1 MGAFFLLR
9 GERAQRLESTLLDEL
24 GRQGFGQ
31 PRRFAAAGCQIY
43 LHGKLQSD
51 LANAYQA
58 TPQSFCLSVGTF
70 FYRGA
75 IGCRALEQFH
85 ADFRPAA
92 IPWDDIAGQF
102 CLIVAKQG
110 AVHLLSDRIGLYKTY
125 RNADFSVVTSSFL
138 AAAAA
143 AETLTIDPQS
153 LYEYVLV
160 GAPFANRTVYDQI
173 ELVDPDTLLCIGRE
187 GVASTPLATVPHERR
202 RASFGELLEINLET
216 LRRYFAM
223 LASAFGDRI
232 STGLSGGYDS
242 RLMLALLRACGVSPY
257 VFVYGAERD
266 CNVQVARQ
274 IAGGEGF
281 PLHHTDKRAEA
292 RIDPTQFAAM
302 VESNLHFFDGCP
314 YGGILDDGIDA
325 HTRRERCAHGELT
338 LNGMAGELY
347 RQPDFPNRP
356 FTAREVVWRY
366 YCGFDPT
373 VCSDRFRPAAY
384 CDALARKISMTLRAE
399 EDALERSDVTWVF
412 PAFYARYW
420 SGGTVSVNNRLSPAL
435 LPFCDLPIV
444 REAVRLPIAY
454 RSYGRFEAALIQA
467 LDPRLAAYPSCYGHD
482 FASPPPLANIVSEW
496 RATVRPPVYYR
507 FIARPR
513 AEHPYYLG
521 AQHVGAV
528 LDASFPYLR
537 RYFHLDRVRDAYQ
550 YNRICTLEYLFQRYS
565 PRDTA
570 APPANRS
577 I

>member
-9 GERAQRLESTLLDEL
+9 GERTPPLEATLFDEL
-24 GRQGFGQ
+24 GRQGFRP
-31 PRRFAAAGCQIY
+31 PRRFEAAGCRIY
-43 LHGKLQSD
+43 LYGKLQSD
-51 LANAYQA
+51 HVNAYQA
-58 TPQSFCLSVGTF
+58 APQSFCLSVGTF

-102 CLIVAKQG
+102 CLIVAKDG
-110 AVHLLSDRIGLYKTY
+110 AVHLLTDRIGLYKTY
-125 RNADFSVVTSSFL
+125 RNVDASLVTSSFL

-143 AETLTIDPQS
+143 AETLTIVPQS

-160 GAPFANRTVYDQI
+160 GAPFANRTIFDEI
-173 ELVDPDTLLCIGRE
+173 ELVDPDTLLCIRPD
-187 GVASTPLATVPHERR
+187 GVASTQLAPVPHDWRR
-202 RASFGELLEINLET
+202 GSFAELLEINLAT

-223 LASAFGDRI
+223 LADAFGARI

-257 VFVYGAERD
+257 VFVYGTEHD
-266 CNVQVARQ
+266 CDVQVARQ
-274 IAGGEGF
+274 IADGERF
-281 PLHHTDKRAEA
+281 PLHHTDKRAA
-292 RIDPTQFAAM
+292 AQIGPDQFAAL
-302 VESNLHFFDGCP
+302 VESNLRFFDGYP
-314 YGGILDDGIDA
+314 YGGIFDDGADVR
-325 HTRRERCAHGELT
+325 TRRDRCAHGELT

-347 RQPDFPNRP
+347 RKPDLPNRP
-356 FTAREVVWRY
+356 FTVREVVWRY
-366 YCGFDPT
+366 YCGFDPA
-373 VCSDRFRPAAY
+373 VCTARFHPAAY
-384 CDALARKISMTLRAE
+384 CDALTRKISTTLRAE
-399 EDALERSDVTWVF
+399 TDELARSDFTWII

-454 RSYGRFEAALIQA
+454 RYYGRFEAALIEA
-467 LDPRLAAYPSCYGHD
+467 LDPRLAAYRSGYGHD

-507 FIARPR
+507 FTARPQ
-513 AEHPYYLG
+513 AEHPYYL
-521 AQHVGAV
+521 AAPYVGAV

-537 RYFHLDRVRDAYQ
+537 HYFHLDRVRDAHQ
-550 YNRICTLEYLFQRYS
+550 YNRICTLEYLFQRHS
-565 PRDTA
+565 ARDSEATLET
-570 APPANRS
+570 R
-577 I
+577 